1 MNVYVSGST
10 HLNGPL
16 LVKPRACTDPDET
29 ITAST
34 LGEEWPELQEVV
46 LIPPGSAVIF
56 DVRLAHGI
64 RRPAGPC
71 CRLLWGG
78 HFQGRHNLAP
88 HREDQD
94 HSEIAELRRF
104 AEFPTLFAP
113 RDPPPPAPAEA
124 RL

>member
-1 MNVYVSGST
+1 M
-10 HLNGPL
+10 
-16 LVKPRACTDPDET
+16 
-29 ITAST
+29 
-34 LGEEWPELQEVV
+34 
-46 LIPPGSAVIF
+46 IF

-113 RDPPPPAPAEA
+113 RGLPPSPAPAAAKSAPSASAKAVDCCVGAVEA
-124 RL
+124 AGGFASPEPSEVVSVLVGY